1 MSHFLGWRAEGGKG
15 LFEGTFNVV
24 LDWGPEQTW
33 FHVPPAFHTT
43 DALPLVCNDAI
54 VPILS
59 AALCQLHRCHDDA
72 PFCET

>member
-1 MSHFLGWRAEGGKG
+1 MGGRG
-15 LFEGTFNVV
+15 LFEGTFKMV

-33 FHVPPAFHTT
+33 IHVPPAFHTA
-43 DALPLVCNDAI
+43 DADAI

-59 AALCQLHRCHDDA
+59 LWAALCQRHHCHDDA